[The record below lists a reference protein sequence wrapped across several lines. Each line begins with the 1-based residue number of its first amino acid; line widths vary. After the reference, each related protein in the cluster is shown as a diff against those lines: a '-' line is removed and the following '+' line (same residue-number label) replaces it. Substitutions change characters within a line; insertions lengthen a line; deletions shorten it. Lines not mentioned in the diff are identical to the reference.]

1 MPTIVNLPPG
11 VEAIVII
18 SGLSFPRQTPSS
30 SRTPRLYPGPDG
42 AGRARSRHQIR
53 TESGS
58 IPTSMSLCEARG
70 GRPRPL
76 SLHTSAAECAPAPH
90 IWSRVNSG
98 RDRTTKSSAMR
109 SMRIARPSSIALLPA
124 RRRNVTVSLICALE
138 PVARREEMPDPR
150 WSAGCKS
157 PNALALPSRSAQ
169 PNDASIYVQ
178 NPLSPSVV
186 LRPLK
191 APADDADLAQALHA
205 EPVTVVR
212 LLDEDHF

>member
-1 MPTIVNLPPG
+1 MRGKGGGT
-11 VEAIVII
+11 AATFII
-18 SGLSFPRQTPSS
+18 AHISRGMRARAAHLVTRELGPRQ
-30 SRTPRLYPGPDG
+30 D
-42 AGRARSRHQIR
+42 HEVQ
-53 TESGS
+53 
-58 IPTSMSLCEARG
+58 
-70 GRPRPL
+70 
-76 SLHTSAAECAPAPH
+76 
-90 IWSRVNSG
+90 
-98 RDRTTKSSAMR
+98 RDLAVR
-109 SMRIARPSSIALLPA
+109 SMRIAGPSSIALLPA

-178 NPLSPSVV
+178 NLLSPSVV

>member
-1 MPTIVNLPPG
+1 M
-11 VEAIVII
+11 
-18 SGLSFPRQTPSS
+18 
-30 SRTPRLYPGPDG
+30 
-42 AGRARSRHQIR
+42 
-53 TESGS
+53 
-58 IPTSMSLCEARG
+58 
-70 GRPRPL
+70 
-76 SLHTSAAECAPAPH
+76 
-90 IWSRVNSG
+90 
-98 RDRTTKSSAMR
+98 
-109 SMRIARPSSIALLPA
+109 
-124 RRRNVTVSLICALE
+124 TVSLICALE

>member
-1 MPTIVNLPPG
+1 VRRVRDAQNRPPCASMSDRQMESSIPMPLGFVVNSDSKMRLVTLELG
-11 VEAIVII
+11 
-18 SGLSFPRQTPSS
+18 PRQ
-30 SRTPRLYPGPDG
+30 D
-42 AGRARSRHQIR
+42 HEVQ
-53 TESGS
+53 
-58 IPTSMSLCEARG
+58 
-70 GRPRPL
+70 
-76 SLHTSAAECAPAPH
+76 
-90 IWSRVNSG
+90 
-98 RDRTTKSSAMR
+98 RDLAVR
-109 SMRIARPSSIALLPA
+109 SMRIAGPSSIALLPA

-178 NPLSPSVV
+178 NLLSPSVV